1 MHLTCTSNEG
11 KFKQAQCSLHNIA
24 TASSSAYASVKNLS
38 ATNIITSPI
47 LTMQQK
53 KSIKRQNKENIFNI

>member
-1 MHLTCTSNEG
+1 MHLTCTSDEG
-11 KFKQAQCSLHNIA
+11 RFKQAQCSLHIIA

-53 KSIKRQNKENIFNI
+53 NQ

>member
-1 MHLTCTSNEG
+1 MRLTSASDEG
-11 KFKQAQCSLHNIA
+11 SFKRAQCSLHNIA
-24 TASSSAYASVKNLS
+24 TASSSAYASVKNPS

-53 KSIKRQNKENIFNI
+53 IQ